1 MILDCDNETRILP
14 RLPDTSLAKNHR
26 VATRYVRKD
35 ISLSISGLHLFELGR
50 SAPAELLDISSKG
63 LLIGCQRK
71 LTLRK
76 KIKLSLRFKSGRE
89 FQLQGTIIRVS
100 TTSPTEYGIKF
111 DRFNDELGDYLLE
124 TQEHLIF
131 K

>member
-1 MILDCDNETRILP
+1 MILDCDNETRIPIHLP
-14 RLPDTSLAKNHR
+14 EIGLAKNHR
-26 VATRYVRKD
+26 VATRYIRKD
-35 ISLSISGLHLFELGR
+35 ITVSISGLHLFELGR
-50 SAPAELLDISSKG
+50 VSRVELLDISSKG
-63 LLIGCQRK
+63 LLIECQRK

-76 KIKLSLRFKSGRE
+76 KIKLSLRFKSGKE
-89 FQLQGTIIRVS
+89 FQLQGTVIRIS

>member
-1 MILDCDNETRILP
+1 MILDCDNQTRIPIHLP
-14 RLPDTSLAKNHR
+14 ETSLGKNHR
-26 VATRYVRKD
+26 VATRYIRKD
-35 ISLSISGLHLFELGR
+35 ITLSISGLHMFELGR
-50 SAPAELLDISSKG
+50 SSRAELLDISSKG
-63 LLIGCQRK
+63 LLIGCERK

-76 KIKLSLRFKSGRE
+76 KIKLSLRFKSGKE
-89 FQLQGTIIRVS
+89 FQLHGTVIRIS